1 MSVLYIVQHFTLLEV
16 RLYEEQEVQHGQ
28 QRWERTLF
36 LVGPALFAYF
46 IKGLHA
52 TRYLTSFFTI
62 PPALFI
68 P

>member
-16 RLYEEQEVQHGQ
+16 RLYEEQEVRYGQ
-28 QRWERTLF
+28 QRWARTLF

-46 IKGLHA
+46 IKGLRA

-62 PPALFI
+62 PPALYI
-68 P
+68 H